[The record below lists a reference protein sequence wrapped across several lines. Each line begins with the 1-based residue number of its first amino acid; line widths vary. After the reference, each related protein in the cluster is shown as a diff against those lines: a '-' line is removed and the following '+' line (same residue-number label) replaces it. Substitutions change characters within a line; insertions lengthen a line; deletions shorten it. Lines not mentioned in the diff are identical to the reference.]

1 MVKIDTAKGSTVTV
15 KQELYR
21 ERSTGYSPL
30 GVMGVRK
37 PSTKHLGLFKE
48 IFEICGTMKK
58 SDITILVADDD
69 PDYLFQTVFNLEK
82 AGYKTI
88 AVESQ
93 AEAESIIARF
103 KPNLAIFDL
112 MMESDD
118 SGFIL
123 CYKIKRKYPDVPVI
137 LATAV
142 SHETGLSFSIDS
154 DQEKS
159 WIRADKYLEK
169 GIRPEQLD
177 QEVMKLLKL

>member
-1 MVKIDTAKGSTVTV
+1 M
-15 KQELYR
+15 R
-21 ERSTGYSPL
+21 
-30 GVMGVRK
+30 
-37 PSTKHLGLFKE
+37 
-48 IFEICGTMKK
+48 K

-69 PDYLFQTVFNLEK
+69 PDYLFQTVKGLER
-82 AGYKTI
+82 AGYKTV

-93 AEAESIIARF
+93 AEAETVIAKL
-103 KPNLAIFDL
+103 KPNLAVFDL

-123 CYKIKRKYPDVPVI
+123 CYKLKRKYPDVPVI

-142 SHETGLSFSIDS
+142 SHETGMSFGLDS
-154 DQEKS
+154 EQERA

-177 QEVMKLLKL
+177 QEIMKLLKL